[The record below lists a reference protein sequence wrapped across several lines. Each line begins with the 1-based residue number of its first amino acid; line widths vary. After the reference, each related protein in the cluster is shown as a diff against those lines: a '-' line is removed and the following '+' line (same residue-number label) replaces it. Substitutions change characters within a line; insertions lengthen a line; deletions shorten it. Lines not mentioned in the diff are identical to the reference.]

1 MLRTVKKSK
10 IHRAVVTE
18 ANLNY
23 EGSLTIDKDL
33 MEAADILE
41 NEQIHVVNIN
51 NGKRAITYAI
61 PGERGSKVICLNGAI
76 ARDAQPGDLVIII
89 TYAQMN
95 EEELKN
101 FKSLSVLVNERNEI
115 KQITK
120 D

>member
-1 MLRTVKKSK
+1 MLRRVKKSK

-23 EGSLTIDKDL
+23 EGSLTIDKNL
-33 MEAADILE
+33 MEAANILE

-51 NGKRAITYAI
+51 NGARAITYAI
-61 PGERGSKVICLNGAI
+61 EGEPGSNVICMNGAI

-89 TYAQMN
+89 TYADMTD
-95 EEELKN
+95 EEIAKFESVN
-101 FKSLSVLVNERNEI
+101 VLVDENNEI
-115 KQITK
+115 KQITH